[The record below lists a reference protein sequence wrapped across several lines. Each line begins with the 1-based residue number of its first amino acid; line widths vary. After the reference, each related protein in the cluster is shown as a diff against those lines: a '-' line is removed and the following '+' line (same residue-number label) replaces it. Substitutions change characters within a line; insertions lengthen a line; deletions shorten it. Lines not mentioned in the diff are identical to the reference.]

1 MFLQIYHVKNKC
13 KPFKLSSVVNS
24 CKRDGPETVTKFDAK
39 INESGSLVSI
49 ISEVAEGVSSQLHYG
64 ILKSARRVVLDEIIS
79 TVIAEFVTTTKAQR
93 LNQDVKTC
101 SLDGKTVMYT
111 IGKTDILI
119 FEF

>member
-24 CKRDGPETVTKFDAK
+24 WKRDGPETVTKFDAK

-79 TVIAEFVTTTKAQR
+79 NVIAEFVTTTKAQR